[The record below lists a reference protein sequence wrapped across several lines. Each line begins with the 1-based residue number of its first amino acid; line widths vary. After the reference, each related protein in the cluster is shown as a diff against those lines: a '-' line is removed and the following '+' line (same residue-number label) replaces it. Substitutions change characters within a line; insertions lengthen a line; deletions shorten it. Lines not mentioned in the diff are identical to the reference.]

1 MSMEEKNISPHEES
15 AKKRPSRPKNI
26 ADRVRDLLFDTVLA
40 QECYLWDVEYV
51 KEGADMILRVVID
64 SNEGITLDDC
74 ERVSRAIDPILDEAD
89 PIENSYKVE
98 VTSPGVERPL
108 TRPDHCEAC
117 IGDEI
122 EVRLYAPL
130 NGEKTLRG
138 ILSAAGEKEFTL
150 TRENDESI
158 TIAKSA
164 AAKVSTVF
172 NW

>member
-15 AKKRPSRPKNI
+15 SKKRPPRPKNI

-89 PIENSYKVE
+89 PIENSYKVV

-108 TRPDHCEAC
+108 TRPDHFEAC

>member
-1 MSMEEKNISPHEES
+1 MSMEEKNTSPASGTE
-15 AKKRPSRPKNI
+15 KKRPPRPKNI

-108 TRPDHCEAC
+108 TRPDHFETC

-138 ILSAAGEKEFTL
+138 ILTATEEKEFTL
-150 TRENDESI
+150 TRANDETI

>member
-108 TRPDHCEAC
+108 TRPDHFEAC
-117 IGDEI
+117 LGDEI

-138 ILSAAGEKEFTL
+138 ILSAAEEKEFIL
-150 TRENDESI
+150 TRENGENI

>member
-108 TRPDHCEAC
+108 TRPDHFEAC
-117 IGDEI
+117 LGEEI

-138 ILSAAGEKEFTL
+138 ILSAAEEKEFIL
-150 TRENDESI
+150 TRENGENI

>member
-1 MSMEEKNISPHEES
+1 MKVTELVAS
-15 AKKRPSRPKNI
+15 
-26 ADRVRDLLFDTVLA
+26 FA
-40 QECYLWDVEYV
+40 QPIVEAHGCSLWDVEYV
-51 KEGADMILRVVID
+51 REGSERFLRLYIEKESGVD
-64 SNEGITLDDC
+64 ITDC
-74 ERVSRAIDPILDEAD
+74 EAISRAVDPLLDEAD

-108 TRPDHCEAC
+108 TRPDHFEAC

-138 ILSAAGEKEFTL
+138 ILTATEEKEFSLSRANEET
-150 TRENDESI
+150 I

>member
-108 TRPDHCEAC
+108 TRPDHFEAC

>member
-1 MSMEEKNISPHEES
+1 MSMEEKNSS
-15 AKKRPSRPKNI
+15 AEGTEKKRPPRPKNI
-26 ADRVRDLLFDTVLA
+26 ADRVRDLLFDTVLE

-108 TRPDHCEAC
+108 TRPDHFEAC
-117 IGDEI
+117 IGEEI

-138 ILSAAGEKEFTL
+138 ILTATEEKEFSLSRANEET
-150 TRENDESI
+150 I

>member
-15 AKKRPSRPKNI
+15 SKKRPPRSKNI

-108 TRPDHCEAC
+108 TRPDHFEAC

>member
-1 MSMEEKNISPHEES
+1 
-15 AKKRPSRPKNI
+15 
-26 ADRVRDLLFDTVLA
+26 
-40 QECYLWDVEYV
+40 VEYV
-51 KEGADMILRVVID
+51 KVGAEYHLIITIDKDEGVNI
-64 SNEGITLDDC
+64 EDC
-74 ERVSRAIDPILDEAD
+74 ERVHRAIDPLLDEAD

-108 TRPDHCEAC
+108 TRPDHFEAC

-138 ILSAAGEKEFTL
+138 ILTATEEKEFSLSQANEET
-150 TRENDESI
+150 I

>member
-1 MSMEEKNISPHEES
+1 
-15 AKKRPSRPKNI
+15 
-26 ADRVRDLLFDTVLA
+26 
-40 QECYLWDVEYV
+40 
-51 KEGADMILRVVID
+51 MILRVVID

-108 TRPDHCEAC
+108 TRPDHFEAC
-117 IGDEI
+117 LGEEI

-138 ILSAAGEKEFTL
+138 ILSAAEEKEFIL
-150 TRENDESI
+150 TRENGENI